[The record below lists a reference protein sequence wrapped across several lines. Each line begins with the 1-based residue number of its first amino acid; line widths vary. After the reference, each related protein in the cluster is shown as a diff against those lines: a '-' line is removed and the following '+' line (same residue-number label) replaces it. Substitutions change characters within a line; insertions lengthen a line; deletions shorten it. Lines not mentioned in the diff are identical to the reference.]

1 MRKTI
6 PARLYTDPSTQVD
19 YRRVYDDNEEKM
31 TLVRRYRQQMGCSS
45 CVSSEMTMG
54 LLVCKV
60 TGDACDRTCRRYWC
74 KMV

>member
-19 YRRVYDDNEEKM
+19 FRRVYDDNEQKM
-31 TLVRRYRQQMGCSS
+31 TLVRRYRSQMGCSS
-45 CVSSEMTMG
+45 CVSSDMVAG
-54 LLVCKV
+54 LLVCDV
-60 TGDACDRTCRRYWC
+60 NGNACDRTCQRYWC